1 MALLAPK
8 RRVSAHD
15 VARTLQELL
24 DHPSVLRTHKLCYYA
39 QGFHLGRTGTLLFDD
54 DIVAWVDG
62 PVVPAL
68 DDEPPRHETELTDEE
83 RASIEAAIE
92 RYGRLD
98 DRQLIRRTHNE
109 SPWLSASEREPD
121 DRGRYPITEAD
132 LERFFGAD
140 RPGPSARRR
149 AAMPS
154 GFYET
159 AHSLRTIDLTA
170 DQRAALDRA
179 ESAF

>member
-15 VARTLQELL
+15 VARIMHELL
-24 DHPSVLRTHKLCYYA
+24 DHPSPLRVHKLCYYA
-39 QGFHLGRTGTLLFDD
+39 QGFHLGRTDTLLFAD
-54 DIVAWVDG
+54 DIQAWVDG

-68 DDEPPRHETELTDEE
+68 DRTPPKHATELTDDE
-83 RASIEAAIE
+83 RSSVEAAID

-98 DRQLIRRTHNE
+98 DRQLVRRTHNE
-109 SPWLSASEREPD
+109 SPWLAASERDPD
-121 DRGRYPITEAD
+121 ARGRYPITETD
-132 LERFFGAD
+132 LRRFFGAD